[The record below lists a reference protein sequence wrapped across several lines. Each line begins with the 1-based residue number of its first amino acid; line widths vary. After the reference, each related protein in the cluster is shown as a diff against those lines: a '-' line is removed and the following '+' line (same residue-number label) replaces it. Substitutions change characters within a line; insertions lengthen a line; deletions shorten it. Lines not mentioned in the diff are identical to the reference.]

1 MAVNN
6 QRGRTVLAA
15 ASAAALIA
23 LTAGCTNPSSTA
35 SAPETAGGTTA
46 LGRAEVRA
54 PGVDLTVT
62 HAVAHLN
69 HAGDGT
75 LTMEVR
81 NEDGVP
87 EHLGM
92 VATPGGGRGTL
103 VGGRSDEGNGALSVA
118 GIMVQSGT
126 TVTFGGSGPRVM
138 LRHVQGVTA
147 HHTLPISLQFGVA
160 GLVRLQAR
168 VAAV

>member
-6 QRGRTVLAA
+6 QRTRAVLAA

-23 LTAGCTNPSSTA
+23 LTAGCTNADSAT
-35 SAPETAGGTTA
+35 SAPETADRSTA
-46 LGRAEVRA
+46 PGRAEVRA

-69 HAGDGT
+69 HAGNGT

-81 NEDGVP
+81 NDDGVP

-103 VGGRSDEGNGALSVA
+103 VGGRPAGGNGALSVA
-118 GIMVQSGT
+118 GILLQTGT
-126 TVTFGGSGPRVM
+126 TVTFGGSGPGVL
-138 LRHVQGVTA
+138 LRHVQGITA

-160 GLVRLQAR
+160 GLVRLQAQ
-168 VAAV
+168 VDAA